1 MIIVLVDVVLGVWF
15 TLYAVVV
22 GLWLVTVSSGSS
34 VRELLVVLLFVFLG
48 FGLMLLIAILH

>member
-1 MIIVLVDVVLGVWF
+1 MITVLVDVVLGVWF

-34 VRELLVVLLFVFLG
+34 VRELLVVVLFVFLG